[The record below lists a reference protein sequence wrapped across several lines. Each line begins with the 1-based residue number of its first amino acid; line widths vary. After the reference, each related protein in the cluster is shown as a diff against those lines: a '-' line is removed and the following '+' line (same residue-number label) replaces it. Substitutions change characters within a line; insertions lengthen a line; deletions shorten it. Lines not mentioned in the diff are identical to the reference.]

1 MAEKDTTPA
10 RYAVMGNPVAHSKS
24 PVIHKQ
30 FAHQFGH
37 NIEYT
42 ALWVD
47 TDGFAEAVE
56 QFRAEGGK
64 GLNITVPFKLEAY
77 RLADNLSDR
86 AKLAGAVNTI
96 RFEPD
101 GKIFGDNTDGT
112 GLVHDLTKN
121 LNVLLRGK
129 KILVLGAGGAARGA
143 LGPLLKQN
151 PAVLVIANRTVSK
164 AKELAKTFAHIGK
177 VEAVGYDDLGR
188 QALRCRDQRH
198 EREFERRGAA
208 AAGEP
213 VHLRGGRLR
222 HDVRRQAHAVPGVGH
237 AARRRDRRRRP
248 RDAGG
253 TGGGIVH
260 ALAWRAAGD
269 ETCDRRLAEGRI
281 IFRRHE
287 SLDYLWRVVIL
298 PARDPSRQ
306 RPPSRTIVPGQ

>member
-1 MAEKDTTPA
+1 MHFQGGPVATKVDKDTAPA

-37 NIEYT
+37 DIEYT

-56 QFRAEGGK
+56 QFRTEGGK
-64 GLNITVPFKLEAY
+64 GFNITVPFKLEAY

-151 PAVLVIANRTVSK
+151 PAVLVIANRTLSK
-164 AKELAKTFAHIGK
+164 AKELARTFAHIGK
-177 VEAVGYDDLGR
+177 VEAVGYDDLVGKR
-188 QALRCRDQRH
+188 FDIVINGTSASLKGEVPPLPVNLFTSGAVAYDMMYGDKPTPFLEWAMLHGAATAADGLGMLVEQAAESYMLWRGVRPETKHVIAALRK
-198 EREFERRGAA
+198 
-208 AAGEP
+208 
-213 VHLRGGRLR
+213 GG
-222 HDVRRQAHAVPGVGH
+222 
-237 AARRRDRRRRP
+237 
-248 RDAGG
+248 
-253 TGGGIVH
+253 
-260 ALAWRAAGD
+260 
-269 ETCDRRLAEGRI
+269 
-281 IFRRHE
+281 
-287 SLDYLWRVVIL
+287 
-298 PARDPSRQ
+298 
-306 RPPSRTIVPGQ
+306 

>member
-1 MAEKDTTPA
+1 MHIQGGNGGNHGGKDTTPA

-37 NIEYT
+37 DIEYT

-77 RLADNLSDR
+77 RLAANLSDR

-112 GLVHDLTKN
+112 GLAHDLTKN

-129 KILVLGAGGAARGA
+129 KILVLGAGGAARGV

-164 AKELAKTFAHIGK
+164 AKELARTFAHFGK
-177 VEAVGYDDLGR
+177 VEAVGYDELVGKRFDVVINGTSASLKGEVPPLPVNLFTSGAVAYDMMYGDKPTPFLEWAMLHGAETAADGLGMLVEQAAESYLLWR
-188 QALRCRDQRH
+188 GVRPETKQVIAALRK
-198 EREFERRGAA
+198 
-208 AAGEP
+208 
-213 VHLRGGRLR
+213 GG
-222 HDVRRQAHAVPGVGH
+222 
-237 AARRRDRRRRP
+237 
-248 RDAGG
+248 
-253 TGGGIVH
+253 
-260 ALAWRAAGD
+260 
-269 ETCDRRLAEGRI
+269 
-281 IFRRHE
+281 
-287 SLDYLWRVVIL
+287 
-298 PARDPSRQ
+298 
-306 RPPSRTIVPGQ
+306 

>member
-1 MAEKDTTPA
+1 MHFQGGQVATKADKETTPA

-24 PVIHKQ
+24 PGIHKQ
-30 FAHQFGH
+30 FAHQFGD

-47 TDGFAEAVE
+47 LDGFKEAVE

-64 GLNITVPFKLEAY
+64 GLNITLPFKLEAFQ
-77 RLADNLSDR
+77 LADNLSDR

-121 LNVLLRGK
+121 LNVHLRGK

-164 AKELAKTFAHIGK
+164 AKELAKTFGHFGK
-177 VEAVGYDDLGR
+177 VEAVGYDELVGKRFDVVINGTSASLKGEVPPLPVNVFANNAVAYDMMYGDKPTPFLEWAMLHGAETVADGLGMLVE
-188 QALRCRDQRH
+188 QA
-198 EREFERRGAA
+198 
-208 AAGEP
+208 
-213 VHLRGGRLR
+213 
-222 HDVRRQAHAVPGVGH
+222 
-237 AARRRDRRRRP
+237 
-248 RDAGG
+248 
-253 TGGGIVH
+253 
-260 ALAWRAAGD
+260 
-269 ETCDRRLAEGRI
+269 AE
-281 IFRRHE
+281 
-287 SLDYLWRVVIL
+287 SYLLWRGVRPETKHVIAAL
-298 PARDPSRQ
+298 KK
-306 RPPSRTIVPGQ
+306 GG